1 MSLRSFRFFH
11 LIQSHREIC
20 LEPCNTIFIGNRCF
34 DFCTFCINNISKNI
48 LNIFGCIYGKL
59 CSGHWGTD
67 SIIYA
72 VLSHCHTIISSDDMH
87 NLFIRIMHLLA
98 GKKVRTSIRIFRLHR
113 INHRHGF
120 SRYGYPIVDSFSCLG
135 ILWNCVLVYQVY
147 CFSNS
152 QTINNHSGIILVGFI
167 LCLRFCSYKSSIFQH
182 LLCNFNIRQ
191 STVTSILYYDII
203 YYSFARRVIF
213 FIRRFRNLDFRL
225 LNYNNFL
232 IFILHLLRAIR
243 GFYCTGYTY
252 HILQTSCFGIRR
264 NLIGIFQCYL
274 RSRNKF
280 FDGYCSIFIQTDI
293 TVLPN
298 LKRSI

>member
-11 LIQSHREIC
+11 LIQSQREIC
-20 LEPCNTIFIGNRCF
+20 LESRNSIFIGNSCLNLCSSF
-34 DFCTFCINNISKNI
+34 IYNFAQ
-48 LNIFGCIYGKL
+48 NIFNIGRCIYGKL
-59 CSGHWGTD
+59 CSGHWVTD

-72 VLSHCHTIISSDDMH
+72 ILSHCHTIISPDDMH
-87 NLFIRIMHLLA
+87 NLFIRIMHRLG

-135 ILWNCVLVYQVY
+135 ILWNCVLVCQVY

-191 STVTSILYYDII
+191 STVTSILYYNII
-203 YYSFARRVIF
+203 YYSFARRINF
-213 FIRRFRNLDFRL
+213 FIRHFRNLDFRL

-243 GFYCTGYTY
+243 GFYRTCCPC
-252 HILQTSCFGIRR
+252 HILQTACFGIRR

-293 TVLPN
+293 TVLLN
-298 LKRSI
+298 LECSS